1 MQKPGLVV
9 NDKFENPTKMV
20 LVELTVP
27 WDSANSFQ
35 AALER
40 KTARYESSTEDL
52 REAGFQMLNL
62 PLEIGCR
69 GVINQRNATTLKTIC
84 NQLGIRGLK
93 KLRGALGRIALIG
106 SYRIWLARNSQEW
119 SPGELIRVKA

>member
-9 NDKFENPTKMV
+9 NDKSENPTKMV

-40 KTARYESSTEDL
+40 KTARYESLTEDL
-52 REAGFQMLNL
+52 REAGFKMLNL

-69 GVINQRNATTLKTIC
+69 GVINQRNATNLEAIC
-84 NQLGIRGLK
+84 NQLGMR
-93 KLRGALGRIALIG
+93 
-106 SYRIWLARNSQEW
+106 S
-119 SPGELIRVKA
+119 